1 MHKLGIVVL
10 CQKIV
15 ITGVGAVTCVG
26 IGADVS
32 YKAMCDGKSGI
43 RKLPS
48 WADEFPAQV
57 NDDHPIFDPYQAT
70 KYINPMF
77 LTFSYLPIYGIINC
91 VACWLRRFRPQS
103 CGIERQDYQSQWSLH
118 PFCYGGC

>member
-1 MHKLGIVVL
+1 MVNDCIV
-10 CQKIV
+10 KIV

-48 WADEFPAQV
+48 WADEYPAQV
-57 NDDHPIFDPYQAT
+57 NNCRPFPYLEFTSIQ
-70 KYINPMF
+70 
-77 LTFSYLPIYGIINC
+77 
-91 VACWLRRFRPQS
+91 
-103 CGIERQDYQSQWSLH
+103 
-118 PFCYGGC
+118 